1 MLSRKIVYF
10 YDNVPLIWKSLTYA
24 SLSLKEKEI
33 VSSEYCN
40 INLQG

>member
-1 MLSRKIVYF
+1 MLSRKIFYF
-10 YDNVPLIWKSLTYA
+10 YDNIPLIWKSLTYA